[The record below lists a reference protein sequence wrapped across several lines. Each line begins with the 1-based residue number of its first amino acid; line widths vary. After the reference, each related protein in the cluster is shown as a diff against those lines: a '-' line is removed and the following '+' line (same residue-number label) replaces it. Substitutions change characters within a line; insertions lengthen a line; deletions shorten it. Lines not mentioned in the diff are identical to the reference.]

1 LASEA
6 ALPGVGAPLI
16 ARVLPDVKG
25 IDKSFDY
32 LVPDA
37 VLDQVRVGTMVRV
50 DLHGRRVAG
59 WVVEVTD
66 QSVDGLRLKPLA
78 KVTGWGPPAE
88 LVELARWAAWR
99 WAGKPQHLLVS
110 ASPER
115 AVAALPA
122 ASRAIAPVPVGLDP
136 AIKAVFDGRG
146 GVVRLPPGRD
156 PYDLVLAACQ
166 RGNAL
171 VVCPTVAMARMLG
184 ARLRRAGVTVALA
197 GRDWAQGAAGATV
210 VGARSAVW
218 APVGSLA
225 AVVVLDEHDAALQH
239 EQAPTWHAR
248 DVAIERARRAGVPCV
263 LASPCPSLEALAWAQ
278 GRPATFSRVEE
289 RAGWP
294 LVDIVDRTRED
305 PRTRSSMLSP
315 ALFHQI
321 QTGRQVVC
329 VLNTKGVARLLACAS
344 CTELARCERCNAA
357 VGQTEDR
364 LVCARC
370 GTTRPVVCAHCGAG
384 RLKVLRAGVARLR
397 TQLVAAGI
405 DVVEITAA
413 SDDEPLRVAPVTI
426 GTEAAL
432 HRVSHADVVA
442 FLDFDA
448 ELLAPRY
455 RANDDAL
462 ALLVRAARLLGSRDA
477 GGRML
482 IQTTLPRHEVLDAV
496 LHADPGR
503 LVAGE
508 LARRQTLRF
517 PPAAVL
523 AEVSGPAAPAF
534 VELLEQ
540 HLASMTTA
548 AAGGRHGPH
557 GIEVIGPGDGRWLL
571 RARDH
576 ESLCD
581 VLAAVVRPPGR
592 LRIAVDPM
600 RL

>member
-1 LASEA
+1 M
-6 ALPGVGAPLI
+6 GAPLT

-32 LVPDA
+32 LVPGA
-37 VLDQVRVGTMVRV
+37 IQDQVRVGTMVRI
-50 DLHGRRVAG
+50 DLHGRRVGG
-59 WVVEVTD
+59 WITELTD
-66 QSVDGLRLKPLA
+66 QPIEGVRRLKPLA
-78 KVTGWGPPAE
+78 KVVGWGPSAD
-88 LVELARWAAWR
+88 LVELATWAAWR

-115 AVAALPA
+115 TVAALPA
-122 ASRAIAPVPVGLDP
+122 PSRQSAPVPVGLDP
-136 AIKAVFDGRG
+136 AIKAVFDGVG

-156 PYDLVLAACQ
+156 HYDLVLAACQ

-171 VVCPTVAMARMLG
+171 VVCPTVAMARLLG
-184 ARLRRAGVTVALA
+184 ARLRRGGVTVALA

-225 AVVVLDEHDAALQH
+225 AVVVLDEHDASLQH

-263 LASPCPSLEALAWAQ
+263 LASPCPSLEALGWAG
-278 GRPATFSRVEE
+278 GRPATFSKIEE

-305 PRTRSSMLSP
+305 PRTRSSLLSP
-315 ALFHQI
+315 ALFQQI
-321 QTGRQVVC
+321 QSGRQVVC

-344 CTELARCERCNAA
+344 CAELVRCERCNAA
-357 VGQTEDR
+357 VGQSEDR

-397 TQLVAAGI
+397 AQLVAAGI
-405 DVVEITAA
+405 DVIEITGATA
-413 SDDEPLRVAPVTI
+413 DEPVRVAPVTI

-455 RANDDAL
+455 RANEDAL
-462 ALLVRAARLLGSRDA
+462 ALLVRAARLLGPRDS
-477 GGRML
+477 GGRLL
-482 IQTTLPRHEVLDAV
+482 IQTIQPRHEVLDAV

-508 LARRQTLRF
+508 LARRQALRF

-523 AEVSGPAAPAF
+523 AEIGGVAAAAF

-540 HLASMTTA
+540 HLASVA
-548 AAGGRHGPH
+548 AHTAGGRRERDA
-557 GIEVIGPGDGRWLL
+557 IEVIGPGDGRWLL
-571 RARDH
+571 RAADH
-576 ESLCD
+576 DTLCRA
-581 VLAAVVRPPGR
+581 LAAVARPPGR
-592 LRIAVDPM
+592 LRISVDPL